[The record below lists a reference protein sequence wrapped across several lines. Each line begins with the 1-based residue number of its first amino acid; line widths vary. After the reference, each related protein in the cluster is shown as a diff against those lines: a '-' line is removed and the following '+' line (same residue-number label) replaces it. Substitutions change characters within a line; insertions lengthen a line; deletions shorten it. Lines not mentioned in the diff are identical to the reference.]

1 MNNDKFTTIDTEA
14 LPSAVA
20 KALATK
26 READAVA
33 RKAREMLESQ
43 VKAIMAKAGHYNPA
57 TEDVLFAYNWGNFA
71 FKVVGKNEVK
81 RPTSSGKSKFRL

>member
-1 MNNDKFTTIDTEA
+1 MNNDKFMTIDTEA

-20 KALATK
+20 KALANK

-33 RKAREMLESQ
+33 RNARSALEDM
-43 VKAIMAKAGHYNPA
+43 VKALMAKAKHYDPA

-71 FKVVGKNEVK
+71 FKVVDKSEVRK
-81 RPTSSGKSKFRL
+81 PSTTKANKFRL